1 MCKRAQDLS
10 PEVRCTQLLMPRE
23 GETMLSSNLV
33 RPGAKNLGKDGDVKR
48 KLAPVVLPGK
58 QGPHRR
64 EINLLLSVED
74 NMGGKG
80 YRSETIN
87 VMAGET
93 IRNLKIRLRNHGFFT
108 KNHCLVFGERAVMEN
123 ETVGQVVT
131 EETPLMDWY
140 LLAISFASLDAHE
153 NM

>member
-1 MCKRAQDLS
+1 MGDQSQVCRRAQDWG
-10 PEVRCTQLLMPRE
+10 PVVCCTLLLMPRE
-23 GETMLSSNLV
+23 GDTMLSSNLV

-48 KLAPVVLPGK
+48 KLTPVVLPGK
-58 QGPHRR
+58 QNPHRR
-64 EINLLLSVED
+64 EINLLLSVEES
-74 NMGGKG
+74 MGGKG

-131 EETPLMDWY
+131 EENHLID
-140 LLAISFASLDAHE
+140 
-153 NM
+153 